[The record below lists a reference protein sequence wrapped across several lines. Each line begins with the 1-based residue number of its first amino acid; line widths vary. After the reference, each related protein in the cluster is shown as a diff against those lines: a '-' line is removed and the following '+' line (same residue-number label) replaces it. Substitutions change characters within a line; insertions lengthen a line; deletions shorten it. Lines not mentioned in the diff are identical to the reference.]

1 MDIKAKLKKQQVKMR
16 LARRKYM
23 VAKAKNESDMTV
35 KVLYARWSQLNFIC
49 NLWEEA
55 VKKLG

>member
-1 MDIKAKLKKQQVKMR
+1 MDIKAKLRKQQVKMR

-23 VAKAKNESDMTV
+23 VAKAKNESEMAV
-35 KVLYARWSQLNFIC
+35 KILYARWSQLSIVC

-55 VKKLG
+55 VKKLD